1 MNFVKLRN
9 WRFTCAILA
18 SALLVLGGVAHAQT
32 TTGSISGTAVD
43 DTNLALPGVSAT
55 LLEETTGALRETV
68 TNAAGAF
75 NFASVQPG
83 VYTVRLELQG
93 FGTYE
98 QINTN
103 LNVNQQLSLGQVQ
116 LGIAQLEET
125 VQVIATEQRV
135 VETITSDR
143 SALITEEQ
151 IETITVRGR
160 DVTSMLRVLPGVS
173 YEKDTEATGEIVI
186 GSWLPEVSGARAQW
200 STVTIDG
207 VPSNDIGLPSVST
220 HSMSA
225 DAIGEVNVQLNN
237 FTADSG
243 RNGGANINIITKSG
257 SNDFSGGAYAYGRH
271 ERFRKQNHFDM
282 LNGIDKPLY
291 RYATYGGNVGG
302 RFVRDKFFFFYN
314 YENWAVETPLSA
326 RQNTVPSA
334 LERAGDFSQSLDTGG
349 NLMVVTDPTTGL
361 PFPGNKIPADRINPN
376 GVALLDHFPMP
387 NVGREA
393 SGGNYNYQFGR
404 TQNAPRL
411 NNVVR
416 FDYRPTQNDSVYS
429 RYSHWH
435 QPSTSIQGGVGVDH
449 SFTYDDYA
457 FAENY
462 TRVIG
467 NNAVNEFSFGYR
479 HSREWNPWADSFDIT
494 NIQRATAGYT
504 MGQFN
509 AAINP
514 FGLIPEMSFGGMI
527 PNGAGLSYDSRFIN
541 FGNDDIFTVNNAFS
555 VTAGRHSIKTGFYYE
570 NLTNIEGRGAS
581 SFAGTYDF
589 SQDPFNPGET
599 NHPYANALIGSF
611 KSYSENSA
619 RLGQRASHQIFNAFI
634 QDKWQPTNKL
644 TMDIGVRF
652 STYTYY
658 NQEAGRLGDGTMSG
672 GESASFMG
680 AEFDT
685 SKIPSLYQ
693 PVMHN
698 GVRSSLNPVTGA
710 VGPALLIGAMVEGSG
725 DFANG
730 MVHDVDPRYPE
741 NFMDPVG
748 ILIEP
753 RVGIA
758 YDVAGDGRTAIRA
771 NFGIFHN
778 ATQAGALSWRQA
790 LNPPHVYTPTIYY
803 GNMSTLLQQTGVR
816 FPSHP
821 VYSVVQGN
829 RPPEMINFQIGIQ
842 HELGLGT
849 VLDAAFVATRGK
861 NLPQMR
867 NINTIPQGAR
877 FLAANQDPTRPGNA
891 LPDNFFRPYMGY
903 GDIMQVIN
911 NGPSEYNAL
920 QVAIN
925 RRYTGGLEF
934 TAAYTYSQAK
944 DYTSADILYGNRS
957 FIPYYRNLNTY
968 AWGLA
973 DFDRPHNLVLSYN
986 WDIPDPSGTVAR
998 AIFGGWNL
1006 SGISTFASGT
1016 PVGVGFST
1024 TDGADILGGGDQM
1037 RRMLRIDGIGS
1048 VNMTDRAVVS
1058 GDPNSGPRTI
1068 DKWFNTSAFGRP
1080 AIGEVGNARKDDV
1093 RMPGVSDTGI
1103 RLSKQM
1109 PFGVGG
1115 QSLELGMEVY
1125 NLFSEVSYLEVD
1137 TTAQFDA
1144 AGKQVDDR
1152 FGAVIASRTPFTMLF
1167 NMRYRF

>member
-1 MNFVKLRN
+1 MTFVDLKN
-9 WRFTCAILA
+9 WRTTGVLLA
-18 SALLVLGGVAHAQT
+18 AAMIMLGGVAHAQT
-32 TTGSISGTAVD
+32 TTGSISGTVVD
-43 DTNLALPGVSAT
+43 DTNLALPGVTAT
-55 LLEETTGALRETV
+55 LLEENTGAVRTIA
-68 TNAAGAF
+68 TNAVGAF
-75 NFASVQPG
+75 TFNAVLPG
-83 VYTVRLELQG
+83 VYTVRVELQG

-103 LNVNQQLSLGQVQ
+103 LTVNQQLSLGQLQ
-116 LGIAQLEET
+116 LGIAQLAET

-271 ERFRKQNHFDM
+271 ERFRKQNYFDEI
-282 LNGIDKPLY
+282 NGIDKPLY
-291 RYATYGGNVGG
+291 RYATYGGNIGG
-302 RFVRDKFFFFYN
+302 RFVRDKAFFFYN
-314 YENWAVETPLSA
+314 YEKWDVETPLSA
-326 RQNTVPSA
+326 RQNTVPTGP
-334 LERAGDFSQSLDTGG
+334 ERLGDFSQSFDTGG
-349 NLMVVTDPTTGL
+349 NLLVITDPLTGS
-361 PFPGNKIPADRINPN
+361 PFPGNKIPSDRINSN
-376 GVALLDHFPMP
+376 GFALLDHFPMP
-387 NVGREA
+387 NFPA
-393 SGGNYNYQFGR
+393 NSGGNYNYQFGR

-411 NNVVR
+411 NNVARV
-416 FDYRPTQNDSVYS
+416 DLRPTQNDSVYS
-429 RYSHWH
+429 RFSVWH

-457 FAENY
+457 FSENY

-494 NIQRATAGYT
+494 NIQRDTAGYT
-504 MGQFN
+504 LGQFN
-509 AAINP
+509 SAINP
-514 FGLIPEMSFGGMI
+514 FNLIPEMSFGGMI
-527 PNGAGLSYDSRFIN
+527 PNAAGLGYDSRFIN
-541 FGNDDIFTVNNAFS
+541 FGNDDIFTVNNALS
-555 VTAGRHSIKTGFYYE
+555 VTAGRHNLKMGFYYE

-589 SQDPFNPGET
+589 ARDVFNPGET
-599 NHPYANALIGSF
+599 GHPYANALTGNF
-611 KSYSENSA
+611 RSYSENSA

-634 QDKWQPTNKL
+634 QDKWQPTAKL
-644 TMDIGVRF
+644 TFDLGLRF

-672 GESASFMG
+672 GESASFVQSRWDPAM
-680 AEFDT
+680 A
-685 SKIPSLYQ
+685 PQLYA
-693 PVMHN
+693 PVMSN
-698 GVRSSLNPVTGA
+698 GNRMSRNPVTGA
-710 VGPALLIGAMVEGSG
+710 IGPAMLIGAMVEGSG
-725 DFANG
+725 NFANG
-730 MVHDVDPRYPE
+730 MVHDVDPNYPE

-748 ILIEP
+748 LLLEP
-753 RVGIA
+753 RIGLA
-758 YDVAGDGRTAIRA
+758 YDVAGDGRTAVRV

-803 GNMSTLLQQTGVR
+803 GNMSTLLQTSGVT
-816 FPSHP
+816 FPSNP
-821 VYSVVQGN
+821 VYTVVREN
-829 RPPEMINFQIGIQ
+829 RPPEMTNFQIGIQ

-877 FLAANQDPTRPGNA
+877 FLAANEDPTRPGNA
-891 LPDNFFRPYMGY
+891 LPDNFFRPFTGY
-903 GDIMQVIN
+903 GNIMQVIN
-911 NGPSEYNAL
+911 NGPSAYNAL

-934 TAAYTYSQAK
+934 TVAYTYSVAK

-957 FIPYYRNLNTY
+957 FIPYYQDPQTY
-968 AWGLA
+968 AYGLA

-986 WDIPDPSGTVAR
+986 WDIPDPASGVAA

-1016 PVGVGFST
+1016 PAGVGFST
-1024 TDGADILGGGDQM
+1024 TDGMDILGGGDQM
-1037 RRMLRIDGIGS
+1037 RRMLRIDGLGS
-1048 VNMTDRAVVS
+1048 VNMTDRPVVTGS
-1058 GDPNSGPRTI
+1058 PNSGPRTI
-1068 DKWFNTSAFGRP
+1068 DQWFNTSSFGRP
-1080 AIGEVGNARKDDV
+1080 AQGVVGNARKDDV

-1109 PFGVGG
+1109 PLGVGG
-1115 QSLELGMEVY
+1115 QSLEIGMEIY

-1144 AGKQVDDR
+1144 AGNQVDDR